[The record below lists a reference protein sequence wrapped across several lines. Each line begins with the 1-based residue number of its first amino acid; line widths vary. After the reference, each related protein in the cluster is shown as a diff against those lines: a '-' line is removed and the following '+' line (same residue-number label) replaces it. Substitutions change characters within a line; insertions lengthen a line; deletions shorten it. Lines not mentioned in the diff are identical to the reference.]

1 GNEWVEKIHRFVGL
15 TEYDFVMEVQ
25 LRQTPPHFL
34 LPLFQSKPNFPIH
47 LTEMGFHI
55 QEMSEGQCSAKHY
68 LVHVVKRGE
77 TLSSISKQHGV
88 SMYEIAAA
96 NRNIV
101 DVDLVF
107 EGQQLNIPS
116 ASTLIQAK
124 SLDTTDFIS
133 NEFMLESW
141 SAYFRLPKKD
151 HFSLNILNGV
161 LDQKNLSVLYYRCTP
176 HGFPSYYQARTVCGF
191 LVLAPLMAFCVK
203 CIISAFHTR
212 VFGELRH
219 KAVNESVLKNHRS
232 RGERWRYA
240 LGDAWEPE
248 KLDTESILDSTDQS
262 EDLVEISFEESSH
275 DYRKLEQDYQEFLT
289 KCGMSNWG
297 YWRGGSTR

>member
-1 GNEWVEKIHRFVGL
+1 
-15 TEYDFVMEVQ
+15 MEVQ

-34 LPLFQSKPNFPIH
+34 LPLFQSKPNFPIPSHSLFFKSWANSTGFLKKH
-47 LTEMGFHI
+47 LRGSVEKWRFHI

-116 ASTLIQAK
+116 ASTLIQAVGR
-124 SLDTTDFIS
+124 
-133 NEFMLESW
+133 SW

-176 HGFPSYYQARTVCGF
+176 H
-191 LVLAPLMAFCVK
+191 
-203 CIISAFHTR
+203 
-212 VFGELRH
+212 
-219 KAVNESVLKNHRS
+219 
-232 RGERWRYA
+232 
-240 LGDAWEPE
+240 
-248 KLDTESILDSTDQS
+248 DQS

>member
-1 GNEWVEKIHRFVGL
+1 
-15 TEYDFVMEVQ
+15 
-25 LRQTPPHFL
+25 
-34 LPLFQSKPNFPIH
+34 
-47 LTEMGFHI
+47 
-55 QEMSEGQCSAKHY
+55 MSEGQCSAKHY

-116 ASTLIQAK
+116 ASTLIQAVGR
-124 SLDTTDFIS
+124 
-133 NEFMLESW
+133 SW

-176 HGFPSYYQARTVCGF
+176 HVSV
-191 LVLAPLMAFCVK
+191 
-203 CIISAFHTR
+203 FHTL
-212 VFGELRH
+212 F
-219 KAVNESVLKNHRS
+219 
-232 RGERWRYA
+232 
-240 LGDAWEPE
+240 
-248 KLDTESILDSTDQS
+248 
-262 EDLVEISFEESSH
+262 SSH
-275 DYRKLEQDYQEFLT
+275 INSSNAFLCILIILAHQT
-289 KCGMSNWG
+289 
-297 YWRGGSTR
+297 